1 MMRYLFDFQT
11 EMLFCVSKVCE
22 TWALKTQLN
31 VLAGLMVICSLFG
44 LLPQM
49 KRALSLCA

>member
-1 MMRYLFDFQT
+1 MMLYLSDFQI

-22 TWALKTQLN
+22 TWALKTVLS

-44 LLPQM
+44 LLPQV
-49 KRALSLCA
+49 K